1 MIRMFLGA
9 ALMMLLCATEMM
21 AQVNQATQT
30 IRGHV
35 CDVASGEP
43 MIGVTI
49 TVENGTTL
57 ATVSDVD
64 GNFIINNVPV
74 GRHAV
79 RATFIGYEPVLLK
92 EQLVSSGKELFLA
105 QKPTFDDKAE
115 FMATVTRRLDAVE
128 FVRQHQ
134 EATLRRYKLA
144 MVAAFVVGI
153 VSGAVTMAFVLSTP
167 VDVPLFTFSVES
179 SILLWVAE
187 NSRLIATTGLALLMS
202 FGIMSII
209 SNVQDILDLR
219 PKRVLR

>member
-1 MIRMFLGA
+1 MEKDKKL
-9 ALMMLLCATEMM
+9 E
-21 AQVNQATQT
+21 
-30 IRGHV
+30 
-35 CDVASGEP
+35 
-43 MIGVTI
+43 
-49 TVENGTTL
+49 
-57 ATVSDVD
+57 
-64 GNFIINNVPV
+64 
-74 GRHAV
+74 
-79 RATFIGYEPVLLK
+79 
-92 EQLVSSGKELFLA
+92 ELFLA
-105 QKPTFDDKAE
+105 QKPTFDDKTE
-115 FMATVTRRLDAVE
+115 FMATITRRLDAVE

-144 MVAAFVVGI
+144 MVAAFFVGI
-153 VSGAVTMAFVLSTP
+153 VGGAVTMAFVLSTP

>member
-1 MIRMFLGA
+1 MIVMEKDKKL
-9 ALMMLLCATEMM
+9 E
-21 AQVNQATQT
+21 
-30 IRGHV
+30 
-35 CDVASGEP
+35 
-43 MIGVTI
+43 
-49 TVENGTTL
+49 
-57 ATVSDVD
+57 
-64 GNFIINNVPV
+64 
-74 GRHAV
+74 
-79 RATFIGYEPVLLK
+79 
-92 EQLVSSGKELFLA
+92 ELFLA

-153 VSGAVTMAFVLSTP
+153 VSGAVTMVFVLSTP
-167 VDVPLFTFSVES
+167 ADVPLFTLSVES
-179 SILLWVAE
+179 SILLWIAE